1 MLIQRLRVHRSKY
14 VEFWRGRLPLG
25 GGGEGR
31 RERGE
36 DDTDIAVLTRGVEG
50 ARLNAHGDD
59 STREVEARS
68 STGDGGARDDEGTAL
83 FDTAEPVPSGTT
95 DATVKLEEEEEQS
108 SDDNRSPGPASEEM
122 AVELTEEGDQGTS
135 LRCQRM

>member
-1 MLIQRLRVHRSKY
+1 MSSSGEEDYHSAEEER
-14 VEFWRGRLPLG
+14 G
-25 GGGEGR
+25 GGSG
-31 RERGE
+31 GE

-122 AVELTEEGDQGTS
+122 AVELTEEEIKVQA
-135 LRCQRM
+135 